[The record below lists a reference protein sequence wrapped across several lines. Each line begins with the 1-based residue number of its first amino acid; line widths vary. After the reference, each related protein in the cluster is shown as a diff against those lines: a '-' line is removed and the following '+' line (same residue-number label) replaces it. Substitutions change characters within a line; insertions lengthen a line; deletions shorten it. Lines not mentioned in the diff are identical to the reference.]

1 MYGRCTLRRIAV
13 SAARERI
20 VDVVR
25 HVALRRERDLELI
38 PALDADEVDE
48 RLTPYRTSWRRLTD
62 LIHRRHRLHAT

>member
-1 MYGRCTLRRIAV
+1 
-13 SAARERI
+13 

-25 HVALRRERDLELI
+25 HVALRRERDLERM